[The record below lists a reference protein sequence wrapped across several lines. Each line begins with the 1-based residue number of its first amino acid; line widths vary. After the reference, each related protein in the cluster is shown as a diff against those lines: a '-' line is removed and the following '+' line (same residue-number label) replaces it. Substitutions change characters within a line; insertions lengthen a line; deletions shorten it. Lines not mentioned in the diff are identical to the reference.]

1 MRVQYALPR
10 DWCFWGRKTTP
21 QIRTADTKTSRFIV
35 RTDEKLTAFLELE
48 SAIRVARS
56 GTTTA
61 ADPEIGSTLLFM
73 SQ

>member
-1 MRVQYALPR
+1 MPCRAIGAFGGEKR
-10 DWCFWGRKTTP
+10 HRR
-21 QIRTADTKTSRFIV
+21 IRTADTKTSRFIV

-48 SAIRVARS
+48 SAIRIARS